1 MKVKFRTVF
10 WTLAGVAILAL
21 LALAFRPQAVAVDM
35 AETVRGPMTVTV
47 RDEGRT
53 RVRNEYIVS
62 APVAGQLL
70 RVPLKP
76 GDHVHAGDPIA
87 QIVPPDPNFLDARTR
102 AELEAALEF
111 AEAALAAA
119 ETEAERAAAE
129 AAFARTDVERLETLR
144 SRDLASQDALD
155 RARLQLR
162 VAEAGVGVAERQTRA
177 RQAEVAAARARL
189 QQPGAA
195 EAKASPVE
203 VRAPVTGRVL
213 RVTQESEAVIA
224 VGAEIMALGD
234 PRDLEVVAELLS
246 TDAVGITA
254 GAEVLIENWGREVE
268 PLRGRVRLVEPYGF
282 LKISALGV
290 EEQRVNVIIDLV
302 DPPSAWASLGHGYRV
317 EAAVVTWS
325 ADDVVQAPVAA
336 LFRSNGQWAVFRVA
350 DGRAVLTPVEV
361 GHDNGRNAEILSGLE
376 AGETII
382 LYPGEQLADGTRVAP
397 RGA

>member
-1 MKVKFRTVF
+1 MKVEFRTVF

-35 AETVRGPMTVTV
+35 AETVRGPMIVTV

-76 GDHVHAGDPIA
+76 GDRVHAGDPIA

-144 SRDLASQDALD
+144 SRDLTSQDALD

-189 QQPGAA
+189 QQPGTA
-195 EAKASPVE
+195 EGKASPVE

-213 RVTQESEAVIA
+213 RVTQESEAVVA

-302 DPPSAWASLGHGYRV
+302 DPPTAWASLGHGYRV

-382 LYPGEQLADGTRVAP
+382 LYPGEQLADGVRVAA
-397 RGA
+397 RGS